1 MNNHFSPK
9 APKPLLWPQTPLG
22 VSPPLLRLPRRSF
35 GCPAAPSV
43 ATPLLR
49 LPRLS
54 LGCPAAPSV
63 GEPIFLHSHSSL
75 ATPLVAYSGAR
86 SARKASSRAPNRLIC
101 SRGSPPRRSRAPNR
115 QICSRD
121 PHPTSSRAPN
131 RLVCSRGPPPR
142 RSRAPNRQICS
153 RGPPPRRSRAPNRL
167 VCSRGSPP
175 RPSRAP
181 NCQICS
187 RDPHP
192 ASIPCAKPPYLL
204 TTNEYNAGWPHFLHS
219 FKSCRKSSSQ
229 EYATGG
235 SMVFFG
241 TGRSIDP
248 SPPAILAIFSIR
260 SAGSSGLKKATLPH
274 PADVS

>member
-1 MNNHFSPK
+1 MEPVALEKPPPVRQTARF
-9 APKPLLWPQTPLG
+9 APETLIR
-22 VSPPLLRLPRRSF
+22 PP
-35 GCPAAPSV
+35 
-43 ATPLLR
+43 
-49 LPRLS
+49 
-54 LGCPAAPSV
+54 
-63 GEPIFLHSHSSL
+63 
-75 ATPLVAYSGAR
+75 
-86 SARKASSRAPNRLIC
+86 SRAPNR
-101 SRGSPPRRSRAPNR
+101 P
-115 QICSRD
+115 
-121 PHPTSSRAPN
+121 
-131 RLVCSRGPPPR
+131 
-142 RSRAPNRQICS
+142 
-153 RGPPPRRSRAPNRL
+153 
-167 VCSRGSPP
+167 
-175 RPSRAP
+175 
-181 NCQICS
+181 ICS

-192 ASIPCAKPPYLL
+192 APSRAPNRPICSRDPHPAPPVRQTALFAPETLFRPPPVRQTALFAPEGLHRAAPVRQTALFAPETLIQPPPVRQTALFAHETLIRPLPCAKPPCLLPRPSSGLLPCAKPPYLL

>member
-1 MNNHFSPK
+1 MAANPFG
-9 APKPLLWPQTPLG
+9 A
-22 VSPPLLRLPRRSF
+22 SPPLLRPPRRSF
-35 GCPAAPSV
+35 
-43 ATPLLR
+43 
-49 LPRLS
+49 
-54 LGCPAAPSV
+54 GCPAAPSV
-63 GEPIFLHSHSSL
+63 GEPIFLYSHSSL
-75 ATPLVAYSGAR
+75 ATPLVAYSGSR
-86 SARKASSRAPNRLIC
+86 SARKASSRAPNRLVC

-121 PHPTSSRAPN
+121 PHLASSRAPN
-131 RLVCSRGPPPR
+131 RP
-142 RSRAPNRQICS
+142 ICS
-153 RGPPPRRSRAPNRL
+153 R
-167 VCSRGSPP
+167 
-175 RPSRAP
+175 
-181 NCQICS
+181 
-187 RDPHP
+187 
-192 ASIPCAKPPYLL
+192 
-204 TTNEYNAGWPHFLHS
+204 HFRHS

>member
-9 APKPLLWPQTPLG
+9 APNPLLWPQTPLG
-22 VSPPLLRLPRRSF
+22 VSLPLLRLPRRSF

-43 ATPLLR
+43 ALPLLR

-86 SARKASSRAPNRLIC
+86 SARKASSRAPNRQICSRDPHPAPSRAPNRQICSRDPHPASSRAPNRLVC

-121 PHPTSSRAPN
+121 PHLASSRAPN
-131 RLVCSRGPPPR
+131 RP
-142 RSRAPNRQICS
+142 ICS
-153 RGPPPRRSRAPNRL
+153 R
-167 VCSRGSPP
+167 
-175 RPSRAP
+175 
-181 NCQICS
+181 
-187 RDPHP
+187 
-192 ASIPCAKPPYLL
+192 
-204 TTNEYNAGWPHFLHS
+204 HFRHS

>member
-1 MNNHFSPK
+1 MNNHLSPK
-9 APKPLLWPQTPLG
+9 APKPLLWPQTPFLA
-22 VSPPLLRLPRRSF
+22 SPPLLRSPRRSF

-43 ATPLLR
+43 ALPLLR

-86 SARKASSRAPNRLIC
+86 SARKASSRAPNRQIC
-101 SRGSPPRRSRAPNR
+101 SRDPHPAPSRAPNR

-121 PHPTSSRAPN
+121 PHLASSRAPN
-131 RLVCSRGPPPR
+131 RP
-142 RSRAPNRQICS
+142 ICS
-153 RGPPPRRSRAPNRL
+153 R
-167 VCSRGSPP
+167 
-175 RPSRAP
+175 
-181 NCQICS
+181 
-187 RDPHP
+187 
-192 ASIPCAKPPYLL
+192 
-204 TTNEYNAGWPHFLHS
+204 HFRHS

>member
-1 MNNHFSPK
+1 MKNHFSPK
-9 APKPLLWPQTPLG
+9 APQTASLAANPF
-22 VSPPLLRLPRRSF
+22 F
-35 GCPAAPSV
+35 GLHAAFSV

-49 LPRLS
+49 NSILSLPRSPQRLVEPVAPEKPPPVRQTA
-54 LGCPAAPSV
+54 LFAHEGLHRAAPV
-63 GEPIFLHSHSSL
+63 RQTALFAHETLIR
-75 ATPLVAYSGAR
+75 PL
-86 SARKASSRAPNRLIC
+86 
-101 SRGSPPRRSRAPNR
+101 
-115 QICSRD
+115 
-121 PHPTSSRAPN
+121 
-131 RLVCSRGPPPR
+131 
-142 RSRAPNRQICS
+142 
-153 RGPPPRRSRAPNRL
+153 
-167 VCSRGSPP
+167 
-175 RPSRAP
+175 
-181 NCQICS
+181 
-187 RDPHP
+187 
-192 ASIPCAKPPYLL
+192 PCAKPPYLL